1 MKTILIVLCTM
12 CCIGAQSQTE
22 FSVVFYNLLN
32 YPTAPPANR
41 EVILANILEELQ
53 PDIFLVCELESNAGS
68 VEILNSSLNTGATV
82 YASAPYQ
89 NNMSSGSDLQQ
100 LVYYNTDMFTLTAT
114 DVVIN
119 DLRDINRYTLER
131 ITDDDTDPQSLEI
144 FVTHL
149 KAGSSDSDQQIR
161 FDMIQDFAQYLNTID
176 FDPDSN
182 VIFAGDLNLS
192 SSDES
197 SYQLLLNNG
206 TIPIV
211 DPIDAPGDWN
221 NNDAFTAIHTQSTR
235 ISSNDFDGFGAGGG
249 LDSRFDFILFSENM
263 LNPDNNISYV
273 PNSYEA
279 IGNNGNC
286 FNNRIDSSNCDG
298 SFSAALRDQLYLMSD
313 HLPVVARLQVNDDVL
328 STNNP
333 GNVQPLARFVRSNII
348 TNERMVE
355 IAFAKAETLPPSVT
369 VYDQIG
375 RRLQTITVEDFKLSI
390 PVTTLSSGVYYIV
403 LDGQSSE
410 PLKFVKTP

>member
-1 MKTILIVLCTM
+1 
-12 CCIGAQSQTE
+12 
-22 FSVVFYNLLN
+22 
-32 YPTAPPANR
+32 
-41 EVILANILEELQ
+41 
-53 PDIFLVCELESNAGS
+53 
-68 VEILNSSLNTGATV
+68 
-82 YASAPYQ
+82 
-89 NNMSSGSDLQQ
+89 
-100 LVYYNTDMFTLTAT
+100 
-114 DVVIN
+114 
-119 DLRDINRYTLER
+119 
-131 ITDDDTDPQSLEI
+131 
-144 FVTHL
+144 
-149 KAGSSDSDQQIR
+149 
-161 FDMIQDFAQYLNTID
+161 
-176 FDPDSN
+176 
-182 VIFAGDLNLS
+182 
-192 SSDES
+192 
-197 SYQLLLNNG
+197 
-206 TIPIV
+206 
-211 DPIDAPGDWN
+211 
-221 NNDAFTAIHTQSTR
+221 
-235 ISSNDFDGFGAGGG
+235 
-249 LDSRFDFILFSENM
+249 M

-333 GNVQPLARFVRSNII
+333 ENVQPLARFVRSNII

-375 RRLQTITVEDFKLSI
+375 RRLQTITVEDLKLSI